1 MSEWSLA
8 QAWERGADDC
18 LRVPRPGMAALL
30 GETRVMN
37 DSPTIERDSR
47 LAFDALPTK
56 TPPKTSS
63 SLLPK
68 DEQSPKRPPAESAET
83 PSKPRQMIS
92 PVSGLPLD
100 APSLA
105 SPPSKANDDA
115 PSGGDGP
122 ADGTTVDVLIAIEQ
136 MIEKAKEV
144 LAEEEFAIEA
154 GLSPIKQ
161 VRLRRKSR
169 DLEEEGTKLM
179 SENLEKAFL
188 AMDLNG
194 DGKLDATELKAAF
207 ASAGR
212 ACTDSM
218 IKIAIKNLDTDDDNE
233 VSFEEFKAIAWHL
246 ATHQNQ

>member
-1 MSEWSLA
+1 MRRPP
-8 QAWERGADDC
+8 QASALRRPPQASA
-18 LRVPRPGMAALL
+18 LRVGLARRRAPRRGSA
-30 GETRVMN
+30 
-37 DSPTIERDSR
+37 S
-47 LAFDALPTK
+47 
-56 TPPKTSS
+56 TSS
-63 SLLPK
+63 S
-68 DEQSPKRPPAESAET
+68 RY
-83 PSKPRQMIS
+83 
-92 PVSGLPLD
+92 
-100 APSLA
+100 
-105 SPPSKANDDA
+105 
-115 PSGGDGP
+115 
-122 ADGTTVDVLIAIEQ
+122 
-136 MIEKAKEV
+136 EV

-161 VRLRRKSR
+161 VRLRKKSR

-246 ATHQNQ
+246 AIHQNQ